1 MNGFLIVDKS
11 PGISSY
17 DVIRRLKRLSRFKK
31 IGYIGTLDKN
41 ATGVLP
47 VAINEGV
54 KLIPLLEDYEK
65 VYKARVLLGVQ
76 TDTYDIE
83 GKVLSEKPVTEYK
96 IDDIEG
102 VLRGFLGDITQ
113 KVPMFSS
120 KKVNRRPLYKLARK
134 GIEIDPPEK
143 NVRIYNISIKDYS
156 HPYVDI
162 EVTCSKG
169 TYIRSLAND
178 FGNILGCGATLFS
191 LKRTKHGEFTS
202 EMSIDIDEIKN
213 EADLERCLIPLK
225 DVLPHMNRVTI
236 DNQFERFLR
245 QGMPVPIMSNT
256 DINRND
262 EFVKLFNRRN
272 ELIAIGFTDTKTNTI
287 KVKRLINN

>member
-17 DVIRRLKRLSRFKK
+17 DVIRRLKKVSRFKK

-47 VAINEGV
+47 IAINEGV

-65 VYKARVLLGVQ
+65 VYDARFLLGVQ

-83 GKVLSEKPVTEYK
+83 GQVLSKKDVSEYGK
-96 IDDIEG
+96 DEIEAH
-102 VLRGFLGDITQ
+102 LKTFIGDIVQ
-113 KVPMFSS
+113 KVPVFSS
-120 KKVNRRPLYKLARK
+120 KKVHRKPLYKLARK
-134 GIEIDPPEK
+134 GVQVETPEK
-143 NVRIYNISIKDYS
+143 NVRIYNIILKDYT
-156 HPYVDI
+156 HPYIDI

-178 FGNILGCGATLFS
+178 FGNLLGCGATLFS
-191 LKRTKHGEFTS
+191 LKRTKHGEFTY
-202 EMSIDIDEIKN
+202 EMSVNVDDIKSEY
-213 EADLERCLIPLK
+213 DLAGKLIPIE
-225 DVLPHMNRVTI
+225 DILPNMNKITI
-236 DNQFERFLR
+236 DTPFERFLR
-245 QGMPVPIMSNT
+245 QGMPVPIMGNT
-256 DINRND
+256 GIKKND
-262 EFVKLFNRRN
+262 EFVKLFNKKG
-272 ELIAIGFTDTKTNTI
+272 EFLAIGYTDIKTNTI